1 MNTIKRI
8 VAMIAMLAVLLSSL
22 AFAEEAIVEPAQPAA
37 AESVAELPA
46 EEAEEPAAE
55 LSEPAADAAVVLEA
69 PASDSQPEAEALPL
83 EAEPAAEEAEPVV
96 EEAAPA
102 AEGVMLAASTTAE
115 HTHIV
120 VCVERNKCM
129 ICGEA
134 VTNAEIYHPENA
146 EGVLPTP
153 MPGNASKHGYV
164 CPFCQ
169 EMIRPE
175 PHYVSCVA
183 TNLKV
188 CSGCGASVNLQPEH
202 KNCSI
207 DKVPVTDDPTSHG
220 YHCNDCGE
228 FIELERHYVA
238 CDAADTSKCAVCYTA
253 IDSSYIQHNLVNN
266 KCTRC
271 GYSLGIEEVY
281 GPDELTIGVGES
293 FNFAAVAGAKP
304 ETSVESVSFKVKNT
318 AVAKISASGM
328 LTGVKKGSTV
338 VTITA
343 VGLDGV
349 SKEMDVAVSV
359 KTAPKKISLSKSSLS
374 LLLGESYQL
383 VPNIGGSSYASSF
396 TWESSDPAVAYAD
409 EDGLVH
415 TISAGSTKLRVSTFN
430 GKTATCTVNVYPA
443 PTAIEV
449 PYSSINMYYKQS
461 LNLDAKLV
469 DDFGVEAY
477 GSLKYSSDHPANV
490 SVSSTGKL
498 TVKKSA
504 QGTAIITITG
514 PNDLEETVEVNVR
527 PAPTSLSLEETSIEL
542 DRGDTYEIEPIVPED
557 TATVFK
563 FSSSNKTVA
572 SVDAQGVLTAVSGG
586 KATITVKT
594 HNGKSAKLSVTVN
607 DPNAP
612 ESVELNQSG
621 TVYLPLGGELQ
632 LEATLYPET
641 AETELTWKSTK
652 TTYAKIDEDGLV
664 TGVKVGTSTVGVIT
678 HNGKQDTITVKVVN
692 PNKVAAVT
700 LDQSG
705 TVYLA
710 VGDTLELNAAIQ
722 PYTAEANTTWSS
734 SAKTVASVEDG
745 VVEALKVGSAK
756 ITVKA
761 GGKTDSV
768 TVKVVDPSVADS
780 VVLDRSGTV
789 TINIGEEL
797 QLNAEIKP
805 ETAENEIAW
814 SSSKSSIATVDDSGL
829 VTPLKA
835 GTATITVKTD
845 NGKKDSV
852 KVKVV
857 DKHKP
862 SSIQLPT
869 PPAVV
874 NVGEPFELVPSIEPA
889 DAMTYLIWKSSDES
903 VATVEDGIVTFH
915 KKGSVSIGVKTHNGK
930 TDIVSF
936 NVEDPYTPTSISI
949 SGNSSIEIAV
959 DELHMA
965 YSRMTPSTAVST
977 LTWSSSN
984 SAVATVDANGLITGV
999 AAGKVTIT
1007 VKTHNGKQASIS
1019 VTVSSGKDPYAGS
1032 VDLSGMDSITALEGK
1047 LGKLEKKQSVEG
1059 DQNLFYYAD
1068 ASGNDTVVINR
1079 AFADDFRTDGSIVC
1093 IEIQRYSDYSLFG
1106 VTVGMKHDAAV
1117 ATLKAKGVD
1126 IFIDSDGLVSGFSDG
1141 KFKMIELI
1149 IGSDGRVASVSAFA

>member
-8 VAMIAMLAVLLSSL
+8 VAMIAMLALLLSSL

-37 AESVAELPA
+37 VESVAEIPAEA
-46 EEAEEPAAE
+46 EEAA
-55 LSEPAADAAVVLEA
+55 AADEAVVLEA
-69 PASDSQPEAEALPL
+69 PASDSQPEVEALTL
-83 EAEPAAEEAEPVV
+83 EAEPTAEEAELAAEEAV
-96 EEAAPA
+96 
-102 AEGVMLAASTTAE
+102 LAVSATAE
-115 HTHIV
+115 HAHIV
-120 VCVERNKCM
+120 VCVERDKCM

-134 VTNAEIYHPENA
+134 VTKAEIYHPNNA
-146 EGVLPTP
+146 EGVIPTP
-153 MPGNASKHGYV
+153 VPGDATKHGYT
-164 CPFCQ
+164 CPFCR
-169 EMIRPE
+169 ELIRPE
-175 PHYVSCVA
+175 AHYVSCVA
-183 TNLKV
+183 SDLKV
-188 CSGCGASVNLQPEH
+188 CTGCGASVSLQPEH

-207 DKVPVTDDPTSHG
+207 DKVPVTGDPTSHG
-220 YHCNDCGE
+220 YHCNDCGD
-228 FIELERHYVA
+228 FINLERHYVA
-238 CDAADTSKCAVCYTA
+238 CNAADTSICAVCYSK
-253 IDSSYIQHNLVNN
+253 IDSSYIQHNMVNN
-266 KCTRC
+266 KCARC

-293 FNFAAVAGAKP
+293 FNLAAVAGAKP
-304 ETSVESVSFKVKNT
+304 EASVESVSFKVKNS
-318 AVAKISASGM
+318 AVAKISSSGM

-338 VTITA
+338 VRITA
-343 VGLDGV
+343 VGLDGAT
-349 SKEMDVAVSV
+349 KELDIDVSV
-359 KTAPKKISLSKSSLS
+359 KTAPKKVSLSKTSLS

-383 VPNIGGSSYASSF
+383 VPNIGGSSYASSL
-396 TWESSDPAVAYAD
+396 TWESSDPSVAYVD
-409 EDGLVH
+409 DNGLVY
-415 TISAGSTKLRVSTFN
+415 TISAGSAKLRVSTFN

-461 LNLDAKLV
+461 LNLGAKLV

-477 GSLKYSSDHPANV
+477 GSLKYSSDHPSNV

-527 PAPTSLSLEETSIEL
+527 PAPTSISLEETSIEL

-557 TATVFK
+557 TATVFS
-563 FSSSNKTVA
+563 FTSSNKTVA
-572 SVDAQGVLTAVSGG
+572 TVDAQGVLTAVSGG

-594 HNGKSAKLSVTVN
+594 HNGKSAKLTVTVN

-612 ESVELNQSG
+612 ESVELNESG

-641 AETELTWKSTK
+641 AESELTWKSTK

-678 HNGKQDTITVKVVN
+678 HNGKTDTITVKVVN

-705 TVYLA
+705 TVYLS
-710 VGDTLELNAAIQ
+710 VGDTLELNAAVQ
-722 PYTAEANTTWSS
+722 PYTVEADTTWSS
-734 SAKTVASVEDG
+734 SSKTVATVDDG

-761 GGKTDSV
+761 GGKSASV

-780 VVLDRSGTV
+780 VVLDQSGTV
-789 TINIGEEL
+789 TINIGQEL
-797 QLNAEIKP
+797 QLNAEMKP

-814 SSSKSSIATVDDSGL
+814 SSSKSTIATVDDSGL

-835 GTATITVKTD
+835 GTVTITVKTD
-845 NGKKDSV
+845 NGKKDTV

-857 DKHKP
+857 DKYKP
-862 SSIQLPT
+862 TSIQLPT

-889 DAMTYLIWKSSDES
+889 SAMTYLIWKSSDES
-903 VATVEDGIVTFH
+903 VATVEDGVVTFH

-930 TDIVSF
+930 SDIVSF
-936 NVEDPYTPTSISI
+936 NVEDPYTPTGISI

-977 LTWSSSN
+977 LAWTSSN

-999 AAGKVTIT
+999 AAGTATIT
-1007 VKTHNGKQASIS
+1007 VKTHNGKQASIR
-1019 VTVSSGKDPYAGS
+1019 VTVSGGKDPYAGS
-1032 VDLSGMDSITALEGK
+1032 VDLSGMDSIAALEGK
-1047 LGKLEKKQSVEG
+1047 LGKLEKKQEVESG
-1059 DQNLFYYAD
+1059 KNVLYYAD

-1079 AFADDFRTDGSIVC
+1079 AFADEFCADGSIVC

-1106 VTVGMKHDAAV
+1106 VTVGMKRDAAV
-1117 ATLKAKGVD
+1117 AALKAKGVN
-1126 IFIDSDGLVSGFSDG
+1126 IFVDSDGLISGFSSG
-1141 KFKMIELI
+1141 KFKMVELI
-1149 IGSDGRVASVSAFA
+1149 IGSNGRVTSVSAFA